1 MAKREA
7 QVNSSSVDQTLSLGS
22 QAWNVADGYTKIK
35 ILRHL
40 VQLDRYENIALY
52 GSEDMDEFPYDD
64 SSIAKRREEAIRRM
78 VSTLRQL
85 LGNVKFAIKKEDK
98 KKVDDFLDRVELVD
112 SVIEGIA
119 VIEENMVTHDV
130 VMRINEDH
138 FKNCMKVLQ
147 DVKDEIN
154 FPINNAGLIFR
165 ESGEVDL
172 DKITNE
178 IIEGG

>member
-1 MAKREA
+1 MAKNEV
-7 QVNSSSVDQTLSLGS
+7 QSNSGVDHTLSLGS

-52 GSEDMDEFPYDD
+52 GSEDMEELPFDD
-64 SSIAKRREEAIRRM
+64 SYISKRREEAIRR
-78 VSTLRQL
+78 VVTTLRQL
-85 LGNVKFAIKKEDK
+85 LGNVKFAIKKEDEG
-98 KKVDDFLDRVELVD
+98 KVDDYLEQVEFVEKVLD
-112 SVIEGIA
+112 GISY
-119 VIEENMVTHDV
+119 VEENMITHET
-130 VMRINEDH
+130 ILKIHEQH
-138 FKNCMKVLQ
+138 FKNCMKTLSRI
-147 DVKDEIN
+147 KDEVN

-165 ESGEVDL
+165 GSDEVDL

>member
-1 MAKREA
+1 MKKEIQAGS
-7 QVNSSSVDQTLSLGS
+7 NVDQTLSLGS

-52 GSEDMDEFPYDD
+52 GSDDMDEFPFDD
-64 SSIAKRREEAIRRM
+64 NSIAKRREEALKRM
-78 VSTLRQL
+78 ITTLRQL

-98 KKVDDFLDRVELVD
+98 PKIDDYIGDILFVE
-112 SVIEGIA
+112 SVIDGISD
-119 VIEENMVTHDV
+119 IEENMITHEIN
-130 VMRINEDH
+130 RKINEIH
-138 FKNCMKVLQ
+138 FMKCMKVLQ
-147 DVKDEIN
+147 RIKDEIN

-165 ESGEVDL
+165 ESGEIDL
-172 DKITNE
+172 DKITRE

>member
-1 MAKREA
+1 MAKEGDKNISA
-7 QVNSSSVDQTLSLGS
+7 VDQSLSLGS

-52 GSEDMDEFPYDD
+52 GTEDMDDLPYDP
-64 SSIAKRREEAIRRM
+64 SMISKRREEAIKR
-78 VSTLRQL
+78 VISTLRQL

-98 KKVDDFLDRVELVD
+98 PKVDDFVDQVNFVD
-112 SVIEGIA
+112 SLIDGVA
-119 VIEENMVTHDV
+119 FFEENMITHETV
-130 VMRINEDH
+130 LRINEEH
-138 FKNCMKVLQ
+138 FKNCMNTLQ
-147 DVKDEIN
+147 RVKDEIN

-165 ESGEVDL
+165 GSDEVDL
-172 DKITNE
+172 DKITTE